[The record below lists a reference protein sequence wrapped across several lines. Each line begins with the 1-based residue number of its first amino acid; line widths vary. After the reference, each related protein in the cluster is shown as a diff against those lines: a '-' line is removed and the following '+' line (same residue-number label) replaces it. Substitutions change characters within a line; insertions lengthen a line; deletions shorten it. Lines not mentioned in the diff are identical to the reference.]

1 MLTSNTQAPEMSDTT
16 VSSDLLQSFQ
26 VISQFRLNTVSQSV
40 VVLTVINVLLTVQEP
55 GGDLVLSWILHNL
68 NNSLKL
74 FLGQLTGSL
83 VQVDIGLLADQVGVT
98 TTDTLDGG
106 QSVDDLDVTIDVGV
120 QQT

>member
-1 MLTSNTQAPEMSDTT
+1 M
-16 VSSDLLQSFQ
+16 
-26 VISQFRLNTVSQSV
+26 

-55 GGDLVLSWILHNL
+55 GGDLVLSWVLHNL
-68 NNSLKL
+68 HNSLKL

>member
-16 VSSDLLQSFQ
+16 VSSDLLQSLQ
-26 VISQFRLNTVSQSV
+26 VVSQFGLNTVGQSV
-40 VVLTVINVLLTVQEP
+40 VVLTVVDVLLTVQEP
-55 GGDLVLSWILHNL
+55 SGDLVLGGVLHNL
-68 NNSLKL
+68 HNSLKL
-74 FLGQLTGSL
+74 FLSQLTGSL
-83 VQVDIGLLADQVGVT
+83 VQVDISLLADQVGVT